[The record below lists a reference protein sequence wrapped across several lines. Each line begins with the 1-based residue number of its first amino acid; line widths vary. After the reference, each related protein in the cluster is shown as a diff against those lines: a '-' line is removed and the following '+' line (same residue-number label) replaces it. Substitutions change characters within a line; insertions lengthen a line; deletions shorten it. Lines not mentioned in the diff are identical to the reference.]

1 MNLFLRLLIVFS
13 VTEFINPPVFAQL
26 KWINVDSLFQ
36 PIPHSIHV
44 YKSTSTLDGKPN
56 VAYFVEADL
65 KDKKIIFT
73 TDTTNKRRLTPL
85 QYFEKNAKPI
95 LVVNCTFF
103 SFETNQNLNVI
114 IRDGKM
120 LSYNARYVKGKGLD
134 STEIYMPVLSAIGI
148 NKRRHADIAWVYS
161 DSSIQL
167 PVVYAYPVEPMPQ
180 YIAPWFYPWNRFSY
194 RLDSIIKRPD
204 SNHDIFRKKYWKM
217 NTAVGG
223 GPVLLQRGKIFIT
236 NEEERMFAGKA
247 IDDKHPRTAMGYTSN
262 RKLIILVIEG
272 RHPGIA
278 EGATLL
284 QEAQI
289 FKTLGC
295 VEALNLD
302 GGGSSCLLINGK
314 ETIMPSDKEGERA
327 VPAVFLIKKRK

>member
-1 MNLFLRLLIVFS
+1 MNLFLRLFIVFS
-13 VTEFINPPVFAQL
+13 VTGFISQKVFAQL
-26 KWINVDSLFQ
+26 IWINVDSVFQ
-36 PIPHSIHV
+36 PIPHSVHIF
-44 YKSTSTLDGKPN
+44 KSISTLDGKPN
-56 VAYFVEADL
+56 IAYYVEADL
-65 KDKKIIFT
+65 KGKKIIFT
-73 TDTTNKRRLTPL
+73 TDTTDKRRLTPR

-95 LVVNCTFF
+95 LVVNCSFF

-114 IRDGKM
+114 IRDGRM
-120 LSYNARYVKGKGLD
+120 VSYNARYVKGKGLD

-161 DSSIQL
+161 DSSIQR

-180 YIAPWFYPWNRFSY
+180 NIAPWFYPWNRFSS

-204 SNHDIFRKKYWKM
+204 AKHDIFRKRFWKM

-236 NEEERMFAGKA
+236 NEEERMFSGKA
-247 IDDKHPRTAMGYTSN
+247 INDKHPRTAMGYTPN
-262 RKLIILVIEG
+262 HKLIILVIEG

-278 EGATLL
+278 EGATLQ

-289 FKTLGC
+289 FKSLGC

-327 VPAVFLIKKRK
+327 VPAVFLIKKKK